1 MRKRQQLLLATV
13 PVCGLVFYY
22 FWRKRVGKQWFRQIS
37 IGKPDLSSIKV
48 LETAEE
54 TEKAAAEILHCLK
67 SVPFCGLDCEWV
79 GKNPTALLQLS
90 VFDQEAA
97 SAKCFLFRLSR
108 LPKSSRIPVLEAVL
122 NNPDFIKL
130 GVGINGDFSRL
141 VNEGFV
147 NPGSEA
153 FLDLR
158 FIAPHS
164 TNCEPGGLSSL
175 VRQKLGRKLDKDWRI
190 RASDW
195 EGELSDRQ
203 IIYAADDSLSAL
215 QLLAVFVNELSL
227 STVSAIIADYTN
239 CIFKPRKQNKPK
251 LSKEEQLKNKIE
263 KRVENRV
270 HVDDHIK
277 SYSTHKAPLYNK

>member
-1 MRKRQQLLLATV
+1 LKR
-13 PVCGLVFYY
+13 
-22 FWRKRVGKQWFRQIS
+22 
-37 IGKPDLSSIKV
+37 
-48 LETAEE
+48 
-54 TEKAAAEILHCLK
+54 
-67 SVPFCGLDCEWV
+67 
-79 GKNPTALLQLS
+79 
-90 VFDQEAA
+90 
-97 SAKCFLFRLSR
+97 
-108 LPKSSRIPVLEAVL
+108 
-122 NNPDFIKL
+122 
-130 GVGINGDFSRL
+130 
-141 VNEGFV
+141 FV

-158 FIAPHS
+158 FIATHS
-164 TNCEPGGLSSL
+164 KNCEPGGLSSL

-215 QLLAVFVNELSL
+215 QLLAVFINELGL
-227 STVSAIIADYTN
+227 STVSTIIADYTN

-277 SYSTHKAPLYNK
+277 SYSTRNAPLYNK